1 MNEEENLMI
10 ETPQVEHKYK
20 DKLFRLVFREKK
32 ELLSLYN
39 AVNETDYDNP
49 EALQV
54 NTLENAVYMNM
65 KNDISFV
72 FDMELN
78 LYEHQSTYN
87 PNMPLRNLFYIARLL
102 EKITAD
108 RSLYGISLVQIPTPR
123 FVVFYNGAEEQPER
137 QILKLSDAFEK
148 KIDEPEIELKVLMLN
163 INLGKNK
170 DILKKCK
177 TLQEYMVYVTKVRKY
192 AAVMDIQ
199 AAVKCA
205 VNECVKQ
212 GILKD
217 FLLRYKAEAIQ
228 MSIFEYDEEREMQL
242 IKESMRQVYSK
253 EGREEGI
260 RLGLEEG
267 REKGIKEGIKEGEE
281 LFAALTEKLLKD
293 SRNEELL
300 RAISDL
306 KYREE
311 LYREYGIKEK

>member
-1 MNEEENLMI
+1 MNEAENLI
-10 ETPQVEHKYK
+10 LETPQTERKYK

-39 AVNETDYDNP
+39 AVNGTAYDNP
-49 EALQV
+49 EDLEV
-54 NTLENAVYMNM
+54 NTLENAIYMNM

-72 FDMELN
+72 FDVELN

-87 PNMPLRNLFYIARLL
+87 PNMPLRDLLYIARLL
-102 EKITAD
+102 EKITTD

-123 FVVFYNGAEEQPER
+123 FVVFYNGTEEQPER

-148 KIDEPEIELKVLMLN
+148 KVAEPQIELKVLMLN
-163 INLGKNK
+163 INLGKNRE
-170 DILKKCK
+170 LLEKCK
-177 TLQEYMVYVTKVRKY
+177 TLREYMMYVTKVREY
-192 AAVMDIQ
+192 AVTENIQTAVEH
-199 AAVKCA
+199 A
-205 VNECVKQ
+205 VNECIEQ

-217 FLLRYKAEAIQ
+217 FLLKYKAEAIQ

-253 EGREEGI
+253 EGREEG
-260 RLGLEEG
+260 RKEG
-267 REKGIKEGIKEGEE
+267 RKEGEE
-281 LFAALTEKLLKD
+281 LFATLTEKLLKD

-306 KYREE
+306 EFREK
-311 LYREYGIKEK
+311 LYKEYGIKK

>member
-1 MNEEENLMI
+1 MNEAENLI
-10 ETPQVEHKYK
+10 LETPQTERKYK

-39 AVNETDYDNP
+39 AVNGTAYDNP
-49 EALQV
+49 EDLEV
-54 NTLENAVYMNM
+54 NTLENAIYMNM

-72 FDMELN
+72 FDVELN

-87 PNMPLRNLFYIARLL
+87 PNMPLRDLLYIARLL
-102 EKITAD
+102 EKITTD

-123 FVVFYNGAEEQPER
+123 FVVFYNGTEEQPER

-148 KIDEPEIELKVLMLN
+148 KVAEPQIELKVLMLN
-163 INLGKNK
+163 INLGKNRE
-170 DILKKCK
+170 LLEKCK
-177 TLQEYMVYVTKVRKY
+177 TLREYMMYVTKVREY
-192 AAVMDIQ
+192 AVTENIQTAVEH
-199 AAVKCA
+199 A
-205 VNECVKQ
+205 VNECIEQ

-217 FLLRYKAEAIQ
+217 FLLKYKAEAIQ

-253 EGREEGI
+253 EGREEG
-260 RLGLEEG
+260 RKEG
-267 REKGIKEGIKEGEE
+267 RKEGEE
-281 LFAALTEKLLKD
+281 LFATLTEKLLKD

-306 KYREE
+306 ELREK
-311 LYREYGIKEK
+311 LYKEYGIKK